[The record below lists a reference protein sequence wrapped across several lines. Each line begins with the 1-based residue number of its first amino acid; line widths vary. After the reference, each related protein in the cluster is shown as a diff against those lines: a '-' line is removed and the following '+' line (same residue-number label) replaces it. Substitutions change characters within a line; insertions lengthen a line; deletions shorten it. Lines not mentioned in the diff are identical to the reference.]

1 MRLQRLVSTT
11 DSSMWAQFPLSLI
24 PRGQNLYQDA
34 IFLRLYLV
42 TTLKTHRKEIP
53 QLFMMQSI
61 GICSSWPKYSCYH
74 QKHIIITIIPNL
86 TPSDWQGVP
95 NLKNLLSPSRLRR
108 ASSRGTGY
116 QPKQDEEHVH
126 AGVGQKI
133 WSGHLV
139 WGERIQMGSLMGA
152 IRSCLSRMRKCGLAW
167 GTEPLGRVRKM
178 SCWGCWEE
186 NRMGYQRFSRVRAPI
201 HRMGQ

>member
-1 MRLQRLVSTT
+1 MWKLYVNKAGGKSQKWLRSIVRYNSKEDSRQLTRSMRLQRLVSTT
-11 DSSMWAQFPLSLI
+11 DSSMWTQFPLSLI

-42 TTLKTHRKEIP
+42 ATLKTHRKEIP

-61 GICSSWPKYSCYH
+61 GICSSSPKYSCYQ

-133 WSGHLV
+133 
-139 WGERIQMGSLMGA
+139 
-152 IRSCLSRMRKCGLAW
+152 
-167 GTEPLGRVRKM
+167 
-178 SCWGCWEE
+178 
-186 NRMGYQRFSRVRAPI
+186 
-201 HRMGQ
+201 